1 MSQRLDDTVNTL
13 WQRIMMQLDA
23 DDGETCVFYL
33 RNVRQKIYFALERY
47 ESLKKN
53 IVDYKWNYEHKKV
66 LNSTYIE
73 MDFDHIIYCLR
84 SSLSYLALLICSVIP
99 LSSYDRLT
107 NKSRML
113 TLGDV
118 VLQLKSHKQESCV
131 YKLWMYLSENIN
143 AEWYKELNEF
153 RIDIFY
159 DRFKNFP
166 RVTTYAFEHQLLD
179 MDCLLSDDA
188 GDSSIYTDKKNILT
202 YSRWLITEVEDIVI
216 NSLELLHT
224 CL

>member
-1 MSQRLDDTVNTL
+1 MSQQLDDIVNTL

-33 RNVRQKIYFALERY
+33 RNVRQKIYFSLERY

-53 IVDYKWNYEHKKV
+53 IVDYKWKYDHKKL
-66 LNSTYIE
+66 LNSTCIE

-84 SSLSYLALLICSVIP
+84 SSLSYLALLIFAIIP

-107 NKSRML
+107 NKNRML
-113 TLGDV
+113 MLGDV
-118 VLQLKSHKQESCV
+118 VVQLKSHKQESCL
-131 YKLWMYLSENIN
+131 YNLWMYLSENIST
-143 AEWYKELNEF
+143 EWYRELNEF

-159 DRFKNFP
+159 DRFKNYP
-166 RVTTYAFEHQLLD
+166 RVTTYTLEHQLLD
-179 MDCLLSDDA
+179 MNCLLADDA
-188 GDSSIYTDKKNILT
+188 GDGSMSTDKKSILT
-202 YSRWLITEVEDIVI
+202 YTRWLITEVENTVI
-216 NSLELLHT
+216 NCLVLLQT